1 MNLTDPAYAL
11 FCCFGTHG
19 ESKGSHLSLFRP
31 EVFEH
36 RRFRLHGAVILRGAA
51 AGWILIALLGSTVGA
66 AAIWVSTG
74 HYARTELVIGRLVP
88 EGAMTRIVPTRPGVV
103 ARLAVREGDRV
114 RVNHPLA
121 TIVVEQGSAD
131 RADPV
136 AAGLGAL
143 DRQSG
148 LIDRQIA
155 LSRQAQE
162 DQSAR
167 LIATIA
173 QARTEMASLGREIAL
188 QQRVVASARDSF
200 EPLTEAVEKG
210 FYSRLQYEGRRQQ
223 YLGAQSQL
231 AQLEAQRAQVAG
243 QLRQAEVDRAALPR
257 QTAIRVTDLQTS
269 QATLVQKR
277 VELEGSRSYVI
288 TAPVAGRVSALQ
300 VMRGSTISGQTPL
313 MSIVADGSRLVAELY
328 APSRAIG
335 FARVGQDVRLMY
347 DAFPY
352 QRFGSFPGRIIAIS
366 HTVLAPNE
374 VDAPIQGQLREPV
387 YRVRV
392 ALGDQA
398 ITAFGQRV
406 PLQPGMT
413 LAANL
418 VLDRRTFLDW
428 LLEPINA
435 VRNRS

>member
-1 MNLTDPAYAL
+1 MLTGAGVICFLCRGRAL
-11 FCCFGTHG
+11 
-19 ESKGSHLSLFRP
+19 SRKGRCLSLFRP
-31 EVFEH
+31 EVFEQ
-36 RRFRLHGAVILRGAA
+36 RRLRLHGAVILTGTA
-51 AGWILIALLGSTVGA
+51 AGWMLVGLLGVTVGSA
-66 AAIWVSTG
+66 GIWLATG
-74 HYARTELVIGRLVP
+74 HYARTQLVIGRLVP
-88 EGAMTRIVPTRPGVV
+88 DGAMTRIVPTRPGVV
-103 ARLAVREGDRV
+103 ARLDVREGERV
-114 RVNHPLA
+114 HLNQPLA
-121 TIVVEQGSAD
+121 TIVIEQGSAD

-143 DRQSG
+143 DRQNE
-148 LIDRQIA
+148 LLDRQIA
-155 LSRQAQE
+155 LSREAQDDQA
-162 DQSAR
+162 AR
-167 LIATIA
+167 LLASIS
-173 QARTEMASLGREIAL
+173 QARTEIASLDRQIAL
-188 QQRVVASARDSF
+188 QQRIVASAKDSF
-200 EPLTEAVEKG
+200 EPLTEAVQQG
-210 FYSRLQYEGRRQQ
+210 YFSRLQYEGRRQQ
-223 YLGAQSQL
+223 YLAAQSQL
-231 AQLEAQRAQVAG
+231 AQLEAQRAQFAG
-243 QLRQAEVDRAALPR
+243 QLRHAEVDRAALPR
-257 QTAIRVTDLQTS
+257 QTASRVADLLTS
-269 QATLVQKR
+269 QASLVQKR

-300 VMRGSTISGQTPL
+300 VTQGSTVTGQTPL
-313 MSIVADGSRLVAELY
+313 MSIVADGARLEAELY

-352 QRFGSFPGRIIAIS
+352 QRFGSFAGRITAIS

-374 VDAPIQGQLREPV
+374 VDAPIQGQVREPV

>member
-1 MNLTDPAYAL
+1 M
-11 FCCFGTHG
+11 
-19 ESKGSHLSLFRP
+19 SLFRP
-31 EVFEH
+31 EVFEQ
-36 RRFRLHGAVILRGAA
+36 RRLRLHGAVILRGAT
-51 AGWILIALLGSTVGA
+51 AGRMLIGLLGSTVGA

-74 HYARTELVIGRLVP
+74 HYARTEHVIGRLVP

-103 ARLAVREGDRV
+103 ARLAVREGDWV
-114 RVNHPLA
+114 RASQPLA
-121 TIVVEQGSAD
+121 TIVVAQGSAD

-136 AAGLGAL
+136 AAGVGAL

-148 LIDRQIA
+148 LIDRQIV
-155 LSRQAQE
+155 LSRQAQN
-162 DQSAR
+162 DQAAR
-167 LIATIA
+167 LMATNA
-173 QARTEMASLGREIAL
+173 QARTEIASLNREIAL
-188 QQRVVASARDSF
+188 QQRIVASTKDSF
-200 EPLTEAVEKG
+200 EPLTEAVRQG
-210 FYSRLQYEGRRQQ
+210 YYSRLQYEGRRQQ

-231 AQLEAQRAQVAG
+231 AQLEAQRAQVTG

-257 QTAIRVTDLQTS
+257 QTASRVADLRTS
-269 QATLVQKR
+269 QAALVQKR

-300 VMRGSTISGQTPL
+300 VMQGSTISGQAPL
-313 MSIVADGSRLVAELY
+313 MSIVAADAQLVAELY

-352 QRFGSFPGRIIAIS
+352 QRFGSFAGRIVAIS
-366 HTVLAPNE
+366 RTVLAPNE
-374 VDAPIQGQLREPV
+374 VDAPIQGQVREPV

-392 ALGDQA
+392 ALAEQA

-406 PLQPGMT
+406 PLQPGMA